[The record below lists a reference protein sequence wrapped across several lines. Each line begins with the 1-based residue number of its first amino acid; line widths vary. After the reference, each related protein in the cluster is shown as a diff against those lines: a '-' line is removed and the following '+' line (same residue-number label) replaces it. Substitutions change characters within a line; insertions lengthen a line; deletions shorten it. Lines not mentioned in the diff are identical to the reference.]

1 MKKRAES
8 GTDITQ
14 KEEKEISN
22 IAGTNQKMIR
32 MKSLKVHPFVNRQRK
47 EDLQVCGLKE
57 NKLKCFTSPK
67 KDEEKPDVS
76 AAGPI
81 M

>member
-1 MKKRAES
+1 M
-8 GTDITQ
+8 
-14 KEEKEISN
+14 
-22 IAGTNQKMIR
+22 R
-32 MKSLKVHPFVNRQRK
+32 MKSLKVHPFVNRQKK
-47 EDLQVCGLKE
+47 EDLQERGLKE

-76 AAGPI
+76 AVGPI